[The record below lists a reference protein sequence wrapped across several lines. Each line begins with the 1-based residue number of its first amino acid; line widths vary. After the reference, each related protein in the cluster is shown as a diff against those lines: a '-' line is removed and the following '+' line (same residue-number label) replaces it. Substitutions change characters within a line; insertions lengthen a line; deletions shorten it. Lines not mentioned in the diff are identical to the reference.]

1 MGYCYKCDRCG
12 KLIERTAY
20 IVSMS
25 AKPIENGL
33 AFSNC
38 ESASFNICQSMTPE
52 RMYCR
57 ECLSAVKELLKPI
70 ERGNTDENVLA
81 SGPHS
86 AHA

>member
-20 IVSMS
+20 IVSMR
-25 AKPIENGL
+25 AKPLEVGI

-38 ESASFNICQSMTPE
+38 ESASFNISQRMIPE

-57 ECLSAVKELLKPI
+57 ECLSAVQKLLKPI
-70 ERGNTDENVLA
+70 EGSD
-81 SGPHS
+81 
-86 AHA
+86 